1 MDYYFEA
8 TQDIIAAMAERVY
21 WTQHAP
27 IDRRSQEILGSGID
41 RGLSEFGVERARYVA
56 RKLARTAVHL
66 TDLNE
71 TIVTSPLRR
80 ATQTS
85 DILADELGFEVI
97 VDDGLKAQHFGILE
111 GMTVPEVLEDPA
123 LAPHLHRNLTADEI
137 FTDVAPGGE
146 SIQSATSRMF
156 VARRRLLAA
165 DGSPIA
171 VTHGSVLNTLV
182 GSSRGL
188 PPKQW
193 KDISAEFKGQLI
205 EDRGE
210 DISGVELFGAEN
222 ILVILRGNSGSGKS
236 TVAEGLRDKLGDN
249 VLLISK
255 DMLREEFITP
265 ESPSY
270 YSVLGD
276 MIRNLAD
283 IGAKYGYIVII
294 DGMVGHPKH
303 DALLSELFAK
313 FDKSLVYTLDIP
325 LEETLRRHAT
335 RKKAD
340 EFGEP
345 EMREWYRKRDHL
357 GIESEI
363 IVGPEKSR
371 DEVVKMIVDQ
381 IKEIY

>member
-1 MDYYFEA
+1 M
-8 TQDIIAAMAERVY
+8 TERVY

-27 IDRRSQEILGSGID
+27 IDRRPQEIVGSGID
-41 RGLSEFGVERARYVA
+41 IGLSELGIERARYIA
-56 RKLARTAVHL
+56 KKLGRTAIHL
-66 TDLNE
+66 ADLNE

-85 DILADELGFEVI
+85 EIFADELGFEVI
-97 VDDGLKAQHFGILE
+97 VDDDLRAQHFGVLE
-111 GMTVPEVLEDPA
+111 GMTVSEVVEDPA
-123 LAPHLHRNLTADEI
+123 LAPHLHRNLSADQL
-137 FTDVAPGGE
+137 FTDVAPDGE
-146 SIQSATSRMF
+146 SIESATSRML
-156 VARRRLLAA
+156 VARQRLLDA

-182 GSSRGL
+182 GTLRGL

-193 KDISAEFKGQLI
+193 KDISAGFKGMLI

-210 DISGVELFGAEN
+210 EISSVELMGAEN
-222 ILVILRGNSGSGKS
+222 ILVVLRGNSGSGKS
-236 TVAEGLRDKLGDN
+236 TVAAELRKELGDN

-255 DMLREEFITP
+255 DMLKEDFITP
-265 ESPSY
+265 DSPSY

-294 DGMVGHPKH
+294 DGVVGRPKH

-313 FDKSLVYTLDIP
+313 FDRNFVYTFDIP
-325 LEETLRRHAT
+325 FEETLRRHAT
-335 RKKAD
+335 RLKSND
-340 EFGEP
+340 FGEA
-345 EMREWYRKRDHL
+345 EMRQWYRERDHL
-357 GIESEI
+357 GIEAETI
-363 IVGPEKSR
+363 IDHTKSKEEAVQMIL
-371 DEVVKMIVDQ
+371 DE

>member
-1 MDYYFEA
+1 M
-8 TQDIIAAMAERVY
+8 IAAMTERVY

-27 IDRRSQEILGSGID
+27 IDRRPQEIVGSGID
-41 RGLSEFGVERARYVA
+41 RGLSELGVERARYIA
-56 RKLARTAVHL
+56 KKLARTAIHL
-66 TDLNE
+66 VDLNE

-85 DILADELGFEVI
+85 EIFADHLGFDVI
-97 VDDGLKAQHFGILE
+97 VDDDLRAQHFGVLE
-111 GMTVPEVLEDPA
+111 GMTVSEVVADSG
-123 LAPHLHRNLTADEI
+123 LAPHLHRNLSAEQI
-137 FTDVAPGGE
+137 FTDEAPEGE
-146 SIQSATSRMF
+146 SIERAANRMLI
-156 VARRRLLAA
+156 ARRRLLAA

-182 GSSRGL
+182 GSSRNL

-193 KDISAEFKGQLI
+193 KDISAEFKGMLI
-205 EDRGE
+205 EDQGE
-210 DISGVELFGAEN
+210 EISGIELLGAEN

-236 TVAEGLRDKLGDN
+236 TVAESLRDKLGDN

-255 DMLREEFITP
+255 DTLKEDFITP

-270 YSVLGD
+270 YKVLGD

-294 DGMVGHPKH
+294 DGMVGRPKH
-303 DALLSELFAK
+303 DALLDELFAK

-325 LEETLRRHAT
+325 FEETLRRHAA
-335 RKKAD
+335 RDKAND
-340 EFGEP
+340 FGER
-345 EMREWYRKRDHL
+345 EMRAWYRERDHL
-357 GIESEI
+357 GIESEVV
-363 IVGPEKSR
+363 VGPEQSR
-371 DEVVKMIVDQ
+371 DEVVKRILDQ

>member
-1 MDYYFEA
+1 M
-8 TQDIIAAMAERVY
+8 TERIY

-27 IDRRSQEILGSGID
+27 IDRRPQEIVGSGID
-41 RGLSEFGVERARYVA
+41 RDLSELGVDRARYIA
-56 RKLARTAVHL
+56 KKLARTAIHL
-66 TDLNE
+66 IDLNE

-85 DILADELGFEVI
+85 EIFANALGFEVI
-97 VDDGLKAQHFGILE
+97 VDDDLRAQHFGVLE
-111 GMTVPEVLEDPA
+111 GMTVSEVVANPD
-123 LAPHLHRNLTADEI
+123 LAPHLHRNLSADQI
-137 FTDVAPGGE
+137 FTDEAPGGE
-146 SIQSATSRMF
+146 SIESATGRMV
-156 VARRRLLAA
+156 VARGRLLAA

-193 KDISAEFKGQLI
+193 KDIGAEFKGQLI
-205 EDRGE
+205 EDKGG
-210 DISGVELFGAEN
+210 DISGVELLGAEN

-236 TVAEGLRDKLGDN
+236 TVAEGLRGKLGDN

-255 DMLREEFITP
+255 DMLKEDFITP

-270 YSVLGD
+270 YNVLGD

-294 DGMVGHPKH
+294 DGMVGRPKH
-303 DALLSELFAK
+303 DVLLAELFAK
-313 FDKSLVYTLDIP
+313 FDRSLVYTLDIP
-325 LEETLRRHAT
+325 FEETLRRHAT
-335 RKKAD
+335 RAKAD
-340 EFGEP
+340 DFGEQ
-345 EMREWYRKRDHL
+345 EMRAWYREGDRL

-363 IVGPEKSR
+363 VVGPEKSR
-371 DEVVKMIVDQ
+371 DEVVKMILDQ
-381 IKEIY
+381 IKESY

>member
-1 MDYYFEA
+1 M
-8 TQDIIAAMAERVY
+8 TERVY

-27 IDRRSQEILGSGID
+27 IDRRPQEIVGSGID
-41 RGLSEFGVERARYVA
+41 RGLSELGVERARYIA
-56 RKLARTAVHL
+56 KKLARTAIHL
-66 TDLNE
+66 IDLNE

-85 DILADELGFEVI
+85 EIFADQLGFEVV
-97 VDDGLKAQHFGILE
+97 VDEDLRAQHFGVLE
-111 GMTVPEVLEDPA
+111 GMTVSEVVADPD
-123 LAPHLHRNLTADEI
+123 LAPHLHRNLSADQI
-137 FTDVAPGGE
+137 FNDEAPGGE
-146 SIQSATSRMF
+146 SIESATRRMV

-171 VTHGSVLNTLV
+171 VTHGSMLNTLV

-205 EDRGE
+205 EDKGE
-210 DISGVELFGAEN
+210 DISSVELLGAEN

-236 TVAEGLRDKLGDN
+236 TVAEGLRDRLGDN

-255 DMLREEFITP
+255 DMLKEDFITP

-270 YSVLGD
+270 YNVLGD

-294 DGMVGHPKH
+294 DGMVGRPKH
-303 DALLSELFAK
+303 DALLAELFAK

-325 LEETLRRHAT
+325 FEETLRRHAT
-335 RKKAD
+335 RTKAD
-340 EFGEP
+340 DFGEQ
-345 EMREWYRKRDHL
+345 EMRAWYREGDRL

-363 IVGPEKSR
+363 VVGPEKSR
-371 DEVVKMIVDQ
+371 DEVVKMILDQ
-381 IKEIY
+381 IKEFY